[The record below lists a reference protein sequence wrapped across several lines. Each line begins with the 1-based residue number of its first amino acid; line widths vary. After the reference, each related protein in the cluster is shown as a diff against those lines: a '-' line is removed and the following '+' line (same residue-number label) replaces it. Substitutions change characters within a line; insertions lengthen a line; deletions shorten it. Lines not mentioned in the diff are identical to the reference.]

1 MKIIRKSFY
10 LNLFIITISCNNIN
24 TDSVQSMNNNKLE
37 SEDFDSFYLKF
48 HRDTLFQISRI
59 IFPLEGYNLDS
70 ENALDTNSNFRW
82 NRNEWTYHK
91 LIELDSQFK
100 REFKIIG
107 DSAKERIYIP
117 NSGLET
123 IRKFSKKDGKWHLV
137 FYGNQ
142 DL

>member
-1 MKIIRKSFY
+1 MKIIRKLIY
-10 LNLFIITISCNNIN
+10 INLFVVTISCNNTN
-24 TDSVQSMNNNKLE
+24 TDSVQSMKNNKLE

-48 HRDTLFQISRI
+48 HKDTLFQISRI

-123 IRKFSKKDGKWHLV
+123 IRKFSKKM
-137 FYGNQ
+137 GNGI
-142 DL
+142 